1 MANSTASR
9 LNLLRFEPRIKIL
22 HFTWIAF
29 FITFFVWFNHA
40 PLLGA
45 IRDSLGLSDD
55 EIKTLLILNV
65 ALTIPARVI
74 VGMAVD
80 KLGPKR
86 MFSVLLVI
94 SGILCLM
101 FAFAHSFQ
109 TLAITRF
116 LMGFAGAGFVIGI
129 RMISEWFP
137 ARQVGVAQ
145 GIYGGWGNFGSA
157 AAAMS
162 LPAIALAFGGEGTI
176 PARVIV
182 GMAVDKLGP
191 KRMFSVLLVISG
203 ILCLMFAFAHSF
215 QTLAITRFLMGFA
228 GAGFVIGIRMI
239 SEWFPAR
246 QVGVAQGIYGGWG
259 NFGSAA
265 AAMSLPA
272 IALAFGGEDGWRYAA
287 GISGVT
293 ALVYAA
299 IYYMSVS
306 DTPKGSTYF
315 APRKTGAME
324 ISSPG
329 DFILY
334 SIMQAPLFLALGLLA
349 WKLGPMNSGLLSGQ
363 LVILCYGGLALLYA
377 WQIYTALR
385 INAHV
390 FSEEVPEIDRY
401 SYTQVAVLNLAYMVS
416 FGSELAVVSML
427 PLFFVDVFGMSAV
440 EAGILAASFAF
451 TNFIA
456 RPAGGWFSDV
466 YGRKKTLLVLIAG
479 IAAGYIAMSQFAP
492 QSWLP
497 YVVAVTMICLGLALL
512 YAWQIYTALRINAH
526 VFSEEV
532 PEIDRYSYTQVA
544 VLNLAYMVSFGSELA
559 VVSMLPL
566 FFVDVFGMSAVEAGI
581 LAASF
586 AFTNF
591 IARPAGGWFSDVYGR
606 KKTLLVLIAGIAAGY
621 IAMSQFA
628 PQSWLP
634 YVVAVTMIC
643 SLFVNAANGAVYAV
657 VPLIKRRMT
666 GQIAGM
672 VGAYGNV
679 GAVLFLTVLSFVN
692 AQLFFLTIAA
702 SAVVTLIAI
711 LLFLREPK
719 GQMAETL
726 PDGTVQ
732 LIDVE

>member
-65 ALTIPARVI
+65 AL
-74 VGMAVD
+74 
-80 KLGPKR
+80 
-86 MFSVLLVI
+86 
-94 SGILCLM
+94 
-101 FAFAHSFQ
+101 
-109 TLAITRF
+109 
-116 LMGFAGAGFVIGI
+116 
-129 RMISEWFP
+129 
-137 ARQVGVAQ
+137 
-145 GIYGGWGNFGSA
+145 
-157 AAAMS
+157 
-162 LPAIALAFGGEGTI
+162 TI

-497 YVVAVTMICLGLALL
+497 YVVAVTMIC
-512 YAWQIYTALRINAH
+512 
-526 VFSEEV
+526 
-532 PEIDRYSYTQVA
+532 
-544 VLNLAYMVSFGSELA
+544 
-559 VVSMLPL
+559 
-566 FFVDVFGMSAVEAGI
+566 
-581 LAASF
+581 
-586 AFTNF
+586 
-591 IARPAGGWFSDVYGR
+591 
-606 KKTLLVLIAGIAAGY
+606 
-621 IAMSQFA
+621 
-628 PQSWLP
+628 
-634 YVVAVTMIC
+634 